1 MVEGGVEDLNLTPML
16 WFATPVCLVFLSLS
30 AFLEYYVSSTTAH
43 VAIFAV
49 GAYLVFSSYF
59 VANHYMMQLSASYA
73 AIPDDKKFYVL
84 CNLIKS
90 AVLIAYSP
98 LAAKTL
104 FVAMNY
110 DEWSTPRI
118 RNLGVLYAIPDAVSM
133 ILVKRM
139 AWSTKVHHLCVVV
152 FAFVN
157 LFVSYEEEGVGRGI
171 ARGRSNRLIDRP
183 SPRTTVP
190 TATGKREPRLTTRSP
205 LAPRSLLAGRSPR
218 RLCCLLNLCLSG
230 QPASCLAL
238 SASQANALTV
248 RGSRHTSSPRLTS
261 PTLSSNPRRVPFQ
274 ALTLAPFPCRT
285 LPSPSSP
292 LPATR
297 HHLSLL
303 SLIPSHPSPLSPLT
317 PHPSPLTPN
326 PSPLSPLS
334 ALSALSSLSSPLF
347 LPSPLSSPLPPLT
360 LPSPL
365 WL

>member
-157 LFVSYEEEGVGRGI
+157 LFVSYEEEGVGR
-171 ARGRSNRLIDRP
+171 ALVVYAVFSTFAYLVNL
-183 SPRTTVP
+183 
-190 TATGKREPRLTTRSP
+190 
-205 LAPRSLLAGRSPR
+205 LLASRFLPVKPM
-218 RLCCLLNLCLSG
+218 LSLVMSVLALVIYAG
-230 QPASCLAL
+230 CLAINWTWQL
-238 SASQANALTV
+238 TFLWRLGRERPTIGLFVYIGLISLVVVDDCILLQWLWRNVARVAKLQSRSAPPDVPESQAPKKV
-248 RGSRHTSSPRLTS
+248 
-261 PTLSSNPRRVPFQ
+261 Q
-274 ALTLAPFPCRT
+274 
-285 LPSPSSP
+285 
-292 LPATR
+292 
-297 HHLSLL
+297 
-303 SLIPSHPSPLSPLT
+303 
-317 PHPSPLTPN
+317 
-326 PSPLSPLS
+326 
-334 ALSALSSLSSPLF
+334 
-347 LPSPLSSPLPPLT
+347 
-360 LPSPL
+360 
-365 WL
+365 

>member
-1 MVEGGVEDLNLTPML
+1 MVETGVEDLNLAPML
-16 WFATPVCLVFLSLS
+16 WFATPVFLVFLSLS

-110 DEWSTPRI
+110 GEWSTPRI

-133 ILVKRM
+133 LLVKRM

-157 LFVSYEEEGVGRGI
+157 LFVTYEEESVGR
-171 ARGRSNRLIDRP
+171 ALVVYAVFSTFAYLVNL
-183 SPRTTVP
+183 
-190 TATGKREPRLTTRSP
+190 
-205 LAPRSLLAGRSPR
+205 LLASRFLPVKPK
-218 RLCCLLNLCLSG
+218 LSLVMSVL
-230 QPASCLAL
+230 ALVIYAACLAINWTWQL
-238 SASQANALTV
+238 TFLWRLGRERPTIGLFVYIGLISLVVADDCILLQWLWRNVARVAKLQSRSAS
-248 RGSRHTSSPRLTS
+248 
-261 PTLSSNPRRVPFQ
+261 
-274 ALTLAPFPCRT
+274 
-285 LPSPSSP
+285 
-292 LPATR
+292 PAAQE
-297 HHLSLL
+297 LQ
-303 SLIPSHPSPLSPLT
+303 
-317 PHPSPLTPN
+317 
-326 PSPLSPLS
+326 
-334 ALSALSSLSSPLF
+334 
-347 LPSPLSSPLPPLT
+347 PPKKVE
-360 LPSPL
+360 
-365 WL
+365 